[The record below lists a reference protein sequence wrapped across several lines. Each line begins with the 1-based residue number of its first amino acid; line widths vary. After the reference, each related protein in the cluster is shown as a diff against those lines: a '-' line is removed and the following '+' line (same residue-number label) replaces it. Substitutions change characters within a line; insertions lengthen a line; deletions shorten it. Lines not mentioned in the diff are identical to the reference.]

1 MNKKTKDQKIST
13 PSSGNILKYF
23 EKKKIQ
29 AKQEE
34 EKEERNREERDK
46 EAEIPSKED
55 KTLKKKDEEVTPCQ
69 VLEENPDVKKT
80 FTSIDRKTFKDTIS
94 KFKKMSR
101 EIDCAI
107 RSGFCSSHNCRV
119 VRKITSKKMSYIGDN
134 GRLLWRMCEVAI
146 LACPYKQIP
155 GQPRAP
161 TEHVQSIDESK
172 GANQKR
178 RKLEGKFECTM
189 DQSHPRKTKSQ
200 VKEDR
205 LLEETN

>member
-1 MNKKTKDQKIST
+1 M
-13 PSSGNILKYF
+13 
-23 EKKKIQ
+23 
-29 AKQEE
+29 
-34 EKEERNREERDK
+34 
-46 EAEIPSKED
+46 
-55 KTLKKKDEEVTPCQ
+55 TPCQ
-69 VLEENPDVKKT
+69 VLEENADVKKT
-80 FTSIDRKTFKDTIS
+80 FASIDRKTFKDTVS

-101 EIDCAI
+101 GIDCAI
-107 RSGFCSSHNCRV
+107 RSGFCSSHNCKV
-119 VRKITSKKMSYIGDN
+119 VRKITSKKMSYIGDD
-134 GRLLWRMCEVAI
+134 GKLSWKMCEVAI

>member
-55 KTLKKKDEEVTPCQ
+55 KTLKKKEEELTPCQ
-69 VLEENPDVKKT
+69 VLEENADVKKT

-101 EIDCAI
+101 GIDCAI
-107 RSGFCSSHNCRV
+107 RSGFCSSHNCKV

-161 TEHVQSIDESK
+161 TEHVQPTSDESK

-178 RKLEGKFECTM
+178 RKLDECTM
-189 DQSHPRKTKSQ
+189 NQSHPRKTKSQ
-200 VKEDR
+200 VKEDI